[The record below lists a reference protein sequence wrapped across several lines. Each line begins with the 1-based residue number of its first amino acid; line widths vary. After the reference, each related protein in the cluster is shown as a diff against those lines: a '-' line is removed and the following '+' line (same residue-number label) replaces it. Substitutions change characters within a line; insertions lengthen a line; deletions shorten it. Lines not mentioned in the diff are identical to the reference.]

1 MMTVVTGG
9 SGSGKSAFAEDK
21 IVSFGPAK
29 RIYIATM
36 HPYDEES
43 HKRVAR
49 HRKMRAGKGFETVEC
64 YTGLKNLDFPEN
76 AVVLLECM
84 SNLAANEMFEE
95 KGAGEKTVEAVL
107 EGIKKLSSQ
116 VRHLVIV
123 TNEIFSEAASY
134 EGDTIRYQ
142 EYLGIINQNI
152 GKMADEVVE
161 VVYGI
166 PDWNKEN
173 MKYTFCFFPFIGLV
187 IGALSYLVGWAGG
200 KFGFNPSFVSA
211 VLVLVP
217 VMVTGGIH
225 VDGLLDT
232 SDALSSWQERE
243 RRLEILKDSHAGA
256 FAVITACA
264 FFLIWYGAYSQLWT
278 DRRALLI
285 MALGFMVSR
294 CLSGISVM
302 MFPKAR
308 KDGTVAEFSRKA
320 EDMIVRNV
328 LIVYLGILLAVM
340 IWIQPVMGILA
351 FGTAVL
357 VFLYYHYKAMKYF
370 GGITGDLAGYFL
382 CLCEVGMAV
391 VLAVVSVFI

>member
-107 EGIKKLSSQ
+107 EGIKKLRSQ

-123 TNEIFSEAASY
+123 TNEIFSDGMVYDKET
-134 EGDTIRYQ
+134 ENYQ
-142 EYLGIINQNI
+142 RLLGKINAYLAEIS
-152 GKMADEVVE
+152 DVCYE

-166 PDWNKEN
+166 PLRIK
-173 MKYTFCFFPFIGLV
+173 
-187 IGALSYLVGWAGG
+187 
-200 KFGFNPSFVSA
+200 
-211 VLVLVP
+211 
-217 VMVTGGIH
+217 
-225 VDGLLDT
+225 
-232 SDALSSWQERE
+232 
-243 RRLEILKDSHAGA
+243 
-256 FAVITACA
+256 
-264 FFLIWYGAYSQLWT
+264 
-278 DRRALLI
+278 
-285 MALGFMVSR
+285 
-294 CLSGISVM
+294 
-302 MFPKAR
+302 
-308 KDGTVAEFSRKA
+308 
-320 EDMIVRNV
+320 
-328 LIVYLGILLAVM
+328 
-340 IWIQPVMGILA
+340 
-351 FGTAVL
+351 
-357 VFLYYHYKAMKYF
+357 
-370 GGITGDLAGYFL
+370 
-382 CLCEVGMAV
+382 
-391 VLAVVSVFI
+391 